1 MNKNHFLAIFA
12 MVFITA
18 VWGITFEMVQ
28 DALSHAP
35 PFIFASLRFGIA
47 FVLGVV
53 YLNKS
58 SFKINNHE
66 LKGGLL
72 CGVVLCLGYAFQN
85 FGLWEE
91 SNLYIASSSSTSAF
105 ITSISVILVPIF
117 LHITGLQ
124 KISNQIWIIVILA
137 MIGLFVLL
145 DPFNGNLVGGDIIT
159 FGCAVSFA
167 IHVIFQDMYLR
178 KNVDIL
184 KIFLVQVFFVS
195 IFSIICSLIFEGIE
209 VFSTQIFTSDVI
221 IALFITGVIATFIGL
236 ILMLWAQKILSATE
250 TAILLSLE
258 PLFAALFAVF
268 YAGNHLGISGWLGGL
283 IIILSVMTSGFI
295 PSANKK

>member
-1 MNKNHFLAIFA
+1 M
-12 MVFITA
+12 
-18 VWGITFEMVQ
+18 
-28 DALSHAP
+28 
-35 PFIFASLRFGIA
+35 
-47 FVLGVV
+47 
-53 YLNKS
+53 
-58 SFKINNHE
+58 
-66 LKGGLL
+66 
-72 CGVVLCLGYAFQN
+72 CLGYAFIN

-105 ITSISVILVPIF
+105 ITSVSVILVPIF

-195 IFSIICSLIFEGIE
+195 IFSFICSLIFEGIE

>member
-1 MNKNHFLAIFA
+1 

-117 LHITGLQ
+117 LHITGIQ

>member
-1 MNKNHFLAIFA
+1 MNKNHFLAIIA

-47 FVLGVV
+47 FILGLV

-105 ITSISVILVPIF
+105 ITSVSVILVPIF

-195 IFSIICSLIFEGIE
+195 IFSFICSLIFEGIE

>member
-1 MNKNHFLAIFA
+1 

-105 ITSISVILVPIF
+105 ITSVSVILVPIF

-159 FGCAVSFA
+159 VGCAVSFA

>member
-1 MNKNHFLAIFA
+1 

-105 ITSISVILVPIF
+105 ITSVSVILVPIF

>member
-1 MNKNHFLAIFA
+1 

-295 PSANKK
+295 PLANKK

>member
-1 MNKNHFLAIFA
+1 LNKNHFLAIFA

>member
-105 ITSISVILVPIF
+105 ITSVSVILVPIF

>member
-1 MNKNHFLAIFA
+1 
-12 MVFITA
+12 
-18 VWGITFEMVQ
+18 
-28 DALSHAP
+28 
-35 PFIFASLRFGIA
+35 
-47 FVLGVV
+47 
-53 YLNKS
+53 
-58 SFKINNHE
+58 
-66 LKGGLL
+66 
-72 CGVVLCLGYAFQN
+72 
-85 FGLWEE
+85 
-91 SNLYIASSSSTSAF
+91 
-105 ITSISVILVPIF
+105 
-117 LHITGLQ
+117 
-124 KISNQIWIIVILA
+124 
-137 MIGLFVLL
+137 
-145 DPFNGNLVGGDIIT
+145 
-159 FGCAVSFA
+159 
-167 IHVIFQDMYLR
+167 MYLR

>member
-1 MNKNHFLAIFA
+1 MNKNHFLAIIA

-28 DALSHAP
+28 DALSHSP

-47 FVLGVV
+47 FILGLV

>member
-1 MNKNHFLAIFA
+1 MNNTHFLAFFA
-12 MVFITA
+12 MVFIPA
-18 VWGITFEMVQ
+18 VWGITFEMVH

>member
-1 MNKNHFLAIFA
+1 M
-12 MVFITA
+12 
-18 VWGITFEMVQ
+18 
-28 DALSHAP
+28 
-35 PFIFASLRFGIA
+35 
-47 FVLGVV
+47 
-53 YLNKS
+53 
-58 SFKINNHE
+58 
-66 LKGGLL
+66 
-72 CGVVLCLGYAFQN
+72 CLGYAFQN

-178 KNVDIL
+178 K
-184 KIFLVQVFFVS
+184 
-195 IFSIICSLIFEGIE
+195 
-209 VFSTQIFTSDVI
+209 
-221 IALFITGVIATFIGL
+221 
-236 ILMLWAQKILSATE
+236 M
-250 TAILLSLE
+250 
-258 PLFAALFAVF
+258 
-268 YAGNHLGISGWLGGL
+268 
-283 IIILSVMTSGFI
+283 
-295 PSANKK
+295 

>member
-1 MNKNHFLAIFA
+1 